1 MAKNEDDVP
10 ILISED
16 DARGG
21 VTGHHVRYVLTFGL
35 AGIIIAFI
43 AIAAYFDY
51 GALTQAI
58 SKVFAAVGFRQ
69 RLLFYAV
76 PLALAPVAVVL
87 LLGLWDTVWGRSATA
102 HACSWTCENSSPWC
116 RAQQRAAL
124 PKTPRRPMALA
135 GREERADQAQ
145 RPRPAFMLHLRR
157 KSSAK

>member
-43 AIAAYFDY
+43 AIGVYFDY

-58 SKVFAAVGFRQ
+58 SKVFAAEGIRQ
-69 RLLFYAV
+69 RLFSTRFHWLGTRRRRAPARSV
-76 PLALAPVAVVL
+76 GHGLGTQRKCQPNRDALA
-87 LLGLWDTVWGRSATA
+87 R
-102 HACSWTCENSSPWC
+102 
-116 RAQQRAAL
+116 RAAIH
-124 PKTPRRPMALA
+124 RPLFGDGHALLV
-135 GREERADQAQ
+135 R
-145 RPRPAFMLHLRR
+145 
-157 KSSAK
+157 